1 MTDNI
6 ARSIKAAR
14 AEAIENF
21 KSELKKRCTE
31 GGIYPAYVECM
42 ADVIAEEMTG
52 NKKVECGTL
61 KNKCGSCAYAVP
73 TTFGK
78 SNKYVECT
86 NREHRDKYFKRPISA
101 IRQRTCPACR
111 SYAEM
116 RNEGGNAR

>member
-52 NKKVECGTL
+52 NKKVECGNL
-61 KNKCGSCAYAVP
+61 KNKCGSCAYAMP
-73 TTFGK
+73 TTFG
-78 SNKYVECT
+78 NGTAYVECT
-86 NREHRDKYFKRPISA
+86 NQEHIDKYCKRPISR

-111 SYAEM
+111 SYKEM
-116 RNEGGNAR
+116 TEEEK